1 MKLTIKNIGKI
12 KEAEIDLDKQLTVFF
27 GPNNT
32 GKTYVN
38 YCIYGMYGQD
48 FLNALHTKILKIDDK
63 NSSTDKFLKV
73 SLIETL
79 LPQRESIKEKYIE
92 IRNSFLQ
99 ADLGNYDFE
108 TNKSL
113 CCPNFLNS
121 DGEFVEHIE
130 NIEKNSIHEFSDGIS
145 KTKYDGINLRTFVP
159 SDSPLFKAKMK
170 DEEVL
175 DFLKIKLIGAIFET
189 TFNYLID
196 CWFIPAERI
205 GISVFSKEI
214 GGTRLEKANNP
225 NAKNS
230 IYPKAINDALIN
242 SIQLDPKK
250 KEVAMNILANEIEQI
265 ILGGKIH
272 LDDFGNVY
280 FSDDKIKNL
289 PLLNSASTIK
299 SLASLVLFLRYDC
312 RKGYKLII
320 DEPEIN
326 LHPENQIKIARV
338 LAKLSNMGV
347 KVIVSTHSDY
357 IIREFNN
364 LIMLGS
370 SKEYDA
376 KLFEKYT
383 YTKEEI
389 LDYKTVGAYHFN
401 NGKVNCINVL
411 KEGFEVESIDDV
423 IINQN
428 NATTEIRWSLKN
440 KISNALS

>member
-32 GKTYVN
+32 GKTYVS
-38 YCIYGMYGQD
+38 YCIYGLFGQD
-48 FLNALHTKILKIDDK
+48 FLSALHTKIFNIDK
-63 NSSTDKFLKV
+63 SNIVSDKFLEVDLK
-73 SLIETL
+73 ETV
-79 LPQRESIKEKYIE
+79 LPQRESIKKKYIE

-99 ADLGNYDFE
+99 ADLGNY
-108 TNKSL
+108 
-113 CCPNFLNS
+113 NFDTSKTICYPSFLDS
-121 DGEFVEHIE
+121 DEKFVAHIE
-130 NIEKNSIHEFSDGIS
+130 SLEKNSLYEFIEDDV
-145 KTKYDGINLRTFVP
+145 KTKYTGSKLRTFVM
-159 SDSPLFKAKMK
+159 SQSSLK
-170 DEEVL
+170 DTKFTDEYEL
-175 DFLKIKLIGAIFET
+175 SLLTTKLIGAIFET
-189 TFNYLID
+189 SFSYLIHCD
-196 CWFIPAERI
+196 FIPAERI
-205 GISVFSKEI
+205 GVSVFSKEI
-214 GGTRLEKANNP
+214 GGTRLDKANNP

-250 KEVAMNILANEIEQI
+250 KKGEMNILADEIEQGV
-265 ILGGKIH
+265 LGGQIH
-272 LDDFGNVY
+272 LDDFGNIY

-312 RKGYKLII
+312 RKGYTLII

-326 LHPENQIKIARV
+326 LHPENQVKIARV

-370 SKEYDA
+370 SKEYNA

-383 YTKEEI
+383 YTKDEI

-401 NGKVNCINVL
+401 NGKANCINVL

-423 IINQN
+423 IIKQN